1 MMRIQV
7 LLLVALLAGC
17 AAQASGQSASVD
29 LNALVRSHP
38 LYSSLS
44 EYDRQ
49 IAQLRGTLHVPEF
62 ASKTQA
68 FDNASRAVRSTLEQ
82 TASRT
87 RQIAA
92 MPAPNVSAL
101 KNQAN
106 ASAPSENRVRSDMQN
121 TYSSQASQ
129 VRSSARGDMN
139 RYRAQLLSQQ
149 NTAFQNYV
157 RSIHARVQQ
166 AYTSREQQLYEKES
180 TLALDLAKADSN
192 KILSIRTKL
201 RTLALT
207 GEKRRALQAQ
217 MEAIAARQDAA
228 VAKQHKRDQASLAE
242 FLAPLQTRANAD
254 IERMRAELQA
264 RTSANLAARQRVLA
278 AQTSQRAALDLG
290 SPAQPAGANIDM
302 NGQLDSLLA
311 APAGDP
317 QAFLS
322 ARDDL
327 AQQFGR
333 LRSADDDATRSTW
346 AEIAALETQR
356 AQLYSDIVSQ
366 IMSEARSVASERG
379 LGAVYA
385 RNTAPAGSTDI
396 TSAVRSDFAMLTR

>member
-1 MMRIQV
+1 MMRIQA

-17 AAQASGQSASVD
+17 AAQASGQNASVD
-29 LNALVRSHP
+29 VNALVRSHP

-62 ASKTQA
+62 ARKTQA
-68 FDNASRAVRSTLEQ
+68 FENASRAVRTTLEQ

-92 MPAPNVSAL
+92 MPSPDVSAL
-101 KNQAN
+101 KNGTN
-106 ASAPSENRVRSDMQN
+106 VNAPSESRVRSDMQQA
-121 TYSSQASQ
+121 YSNQAAQ
-129 VRSSARGDMN
+129 VRDTAQGDMS
-139 RYRAQLLSQQ
+139 RYRAQLLAQQ
-149 NTAFQNYV
+149 NRAFENYV
-157 RSIHARVQQ
+157 RSVHARVQQ

-180 TLALDLAKADSN
+180 TLALDLAKADAN
-192 KILSIRTKL
+192 TILSIRTKL

-207 GEKRRALQAQ
+207 GERRRRLMAQAD
-217 MEAIAARQDAA
+217 AISAREDAA
-228 VAKQHKRDQASLAE
+228 VAKQRKRDQAVLAA
-242 FLAPLQTRANAD
+242 FLGPLQARADAD
-254 IERMRAELQA
+254 IARMRAQLQA
-264 RTSANLAARQRVLA
+264 RTAANLAARERVLA
-278 AQTSQRAALDLG
+278 AQISQRTALDLG
-290 SPAQPAGANIDM
+290 SSAQPAAAKTDM
-302 NGQLDSLLA
+302 NAQLNSLLA
-311 APAGDP
+311 APAGNP
-317 QAFLS
+317 QTFLS

-366 IMSEARSVASERG
+366 IMSEARSIARERG

-385 RNTAPAGSTDI
+385 RNDAPPGSEDI
-396 TSAVRSDFAMLTR
+396 TPAVRSDFAALTR